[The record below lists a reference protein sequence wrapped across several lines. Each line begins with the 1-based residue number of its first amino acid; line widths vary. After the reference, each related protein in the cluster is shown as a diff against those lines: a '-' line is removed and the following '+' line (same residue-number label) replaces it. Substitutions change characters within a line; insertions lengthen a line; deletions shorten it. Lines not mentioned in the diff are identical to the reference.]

1 MRARPPGLG
10 TLTAEV
16 GVRLSLKISAATA
29 LGICAILIV
38 HGYTRVNREIWLFES
53 DVQSDHRLLGRAVA
67 IMASAAADRMGPD
80 RAIEIVE
87 DLNFRESRVEI
98 SWVHDPLAPPTAA
111 STTVR
116 REEHKGES
124 AKLFTRVSARV
135 AGPGYIELR
144 ESLQPIAQYTRETVT
159 RTALITLALIAIS
172 TATIF
177 GLGWL
182 LLGRPLRQVMVQA
195 ARIGAGELS
204 SRLHLFQK
212 DEMGELAREMNTM
225 SERLARSQDTA
236 QLEASGR
243 IAALQQL
250 RHADRLTTVGKLAS
264 GVAHELGTPLNVV
277 AARAQ
282 MIERGESE
290 GAAAQ
295 NDARIIREQ
304 TARMT
309 RIIRELLDFA
319 RARKPQTGSHDLIT
333 IAATTLE
340 MLSPIAQRHGVTL
353 SKHADA
359 SRVLARVDAAQVQQV
374 VTNLVMN
381 AIHAQKGQGQVRL
394 RTLVRCPP
402 LPSRPDLELSSYVCL
417 VVEDDGEGIAP
428 EALEHVFEPFFT
440 TKDVGEG
447 TGLGLSVVYGMVE
460 EHHGAIEVSSVQGK
474 GTTVWVALPRAV
486 EEHRMTARSQ
496 LEAKV
501 LIADDDQ
508 AMCEVLDT
516 GLTRRGFRVTTV
528 RRGEEAL
535 DRLANGDAEVLLTDL
550 NMPGLGGIELCLRRR
565 RSARTCR

>member
-1 MRARPPGLG
+1 M
-10 TLTAEV
+10 
-16 GVRLSLKISAATA
+16 RLSLKISAATA
-29 LGICAILIV
+29 LGICVILIV
-38 HGYTRVNREIWLFES
+38 HGYTRVNREISLFES

-67 IMASAAADRMGPD
+67 IMASAASDRMGAE

-98 SWVHDPLAPPTAA
+98 GWVPDPLSPPTAT
-111 STTVR
+111 STIVR
-116 REEHKGES
+116 REEHKGEG
-124 AKLFTRVSARV
+124 AMLFTRVSARV
-135 AGPGYIELR
+135 DGPGYIELR
-144 ESLQPIAQYTRETVT
+144 ESLQPIAQYTRETIA
-159 RTALITLALIAIS
+159 RTAFITLALIASSSAI
-172 TATIF
+172 IF

-182 LLGRPLRQVMVQA
+182 LLGRPLRQVMMQA

-204 SRLHLFQK
+204 SRLHLPQN

-225 SERLARSQDTA
+225 SERLARSQETVR
-236 QLEASGR
+236 LEASGR

-319 RARKPQTGSHDLIT
+319 RARKPQTGTHDLIT

-353 SKHADA
+353 KREADA
-359 SRVLARVDAAQVQQV
+359 SRVPARIDAAQIQQV

-381 AIHAQKGQGQVRL
+381 AIHAQRGHGEVRL
-394 RTLVRCPP
+394 RTLVHCPA
-402 LPSRPDLELSSYVCL
+402 LVSRPDLDLKAYVCL

-428 EALEHVFEPFFT
+428 DVLERVFEPFFT

-460 EHHGAIEVSSVQGK
+460 EHGGAIEVNSLQGE
-474 GTTVWVALPRAV
+474 GTTVRVALPRAV
-486 EEHRMTARSQ
+486 EE
-496 LEAKV
+496 L
-501 LIADDDQ
+501 
-508 AMCEVLDT
+508 
-516 GLTRRGFRVTTV
+516 
-528 RRGEEAL
+528 
-535 DRLANGDAEVLLTDL
+535 
-550 NMPGLGGIELCLRRR
+550 P
-565 RSARTCR
+565 